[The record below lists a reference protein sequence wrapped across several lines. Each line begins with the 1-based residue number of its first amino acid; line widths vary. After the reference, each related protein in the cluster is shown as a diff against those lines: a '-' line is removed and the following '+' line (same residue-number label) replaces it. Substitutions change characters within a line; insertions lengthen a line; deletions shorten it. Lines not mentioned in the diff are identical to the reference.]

1 MKSMLEI
8 CRCVVVDRL
17 VRSGVKLEI
26 DIGRYAI
33 MAAALAA
40 GALVKGATGMG
51 LPLIA
56 LPVLASTLGLQHAV
70 GIMVVVQIVTN
81 TVQTWQFR
89 AVSRTDATGF
99 LPLFLVGGGLGVLA
113 GTWLLIN
120 LPERVLILALGL
132 LLIGYFL
139 LKLTKPHLV
148 VGPVTARRFGPP
160 AGFGSGVLQGAT
172 GISAPIG
179 VTFIHAMGLGR
190 DSHLFAVSAMFLVL
204 GVVQLPAL
212 IVSGVMQPIW
222 VVEALAALVPILIFM
237 PVGQAFAGK
246 LSRAAFDRM
255 ILVFLGLVG
264 LKMVLGL

>member
-1 MKSMLEI
+1 M
-8 CRCVVVDRL
+8 
-17 VRSGVKLEI
+17 EI

-40 GALVKGATGMG
+40 GAVVKGATGMG

-56 LPVLASTLGLQHAV
+56 LPVLAAALGLQHAV

-81 TVQTWQFR
+81 SLQTWQFR
-89 AVSRTDATGF
+89 AAARSEATRF
-99 LPLFLVGGGLGVLA
+99 LPLFLVGGAIGVLA
-113 GTWLLIN
+113 GTWLLTN

-132 LLIGYFL
+132 LMIGYFV

-148 VGPVTARRFGPP
+148 VGPVAARRYGPV
-160 AGFGSGVLQGAT
+160 AGLGSGVLQGAT

-179 VTFIHAMGLGR
+179 VTFIHAMRLGR
-190 DSHLFAVSAMFLVL
+190 EAHLYAVSAMFLVL
-204 GVVQLPAL
+204 GIVQLPAL
-212 IVSGVMQPIW
+212 SFSGVMRPIW
-222 VVEALAALVPILIFM
+222 VVEAVFALVPIMLFM
-237 PVGQAFAGK
+237 PVGQALAGR
-246 LSRAAFDRM
+246 LSRQAFDRM

>member
-1 MKSMLEI
+1 M
-8 CRCVVVDRL
+8 
-17 VRSGVKLEI
+17 EI

-40 GALVKGATGMG
+40 GAVVKGATGMG

-81 TVQTWQFR
+81 SLQTWQFR
-89 AVSRTDATGF
+89 AASRSDATRF
-99 LPLFLVGGGLGVLA
+99 LPLFLVGGAIGVLA
-113 GTWLLIN
+113 GTWLLTN

-132 LLIGYFL
+132 LMIGYFV

-148 VGPVTARRFGPP
+148 VGPVAARRYGPI
-160 AGFGSGVLQGAT
+160 AGLGSGVLQGAT

-190 DSHLFAVSAMFLVL
+190 DAHLYAVSAMFLVL
-204 GVVQLPAL
+204 GIVQLPAL

-222 VVEALAALVPILIFM
+222 VVEALFALVPIMMFM
-237 PVGQAFAGK
+237 PVGQALAGR
-246 LSRAAFDRM
+246 LSRQAFDRM